1 MYRDDAVL
9 IVGAGPVG
17 LTLANDLARRGV
29 PYKIVDSKAGP
40 TEDSKGLAINISSQ
54 YGLQLAG
61 LGRSIGREGQ
71 SISRLNLHWQGKRYS
86 SINFS
91 WLPFDIQSLITQPQS
106 VTENEL
112 LEQLQLAGKGAVAW
126 GEEVVHIEEQEN
138 SVLATLKRLDGET
151 YTESYKYLVGCD
163 GKRSLTREHIQP
175 DFSGVDYDMFFV
187 LGDYELSLPYDNN
200 EVQYYIYPDTFFIL
214 IPIGQDLW
222 RIVVKYDG
230 ELPESKVSSSEISSI
245 LQTYLNPEI
254 VLAEPK
260 WISRAP
266 FYNRVASSIQSNR
279 VFIAGD
285 AAHLFSPIGGTGMN
299 TGIQDALNLGWKLA
313 FVHHQMAPES
323 CLNSYN
329 EERQPAIKQAAD
341 LSDLSTQLITR
352 TITEHSIIDQLAPE
366 QGNRKIQSRILPY
379 LHSGLAQKIQLAN
392 SSDEH
397 DAEPDIGKL
406 SPRVFALLDEGKID
420 YLQKNSYW
428 CFINLE
434 LLHGHEEHLNHFLFE
449 LEEDMHIGRV
459 QLVPYCFKS
468 AVQSKSNALV
478 SFPHIEIEKMSC
490 SDDELSLV
498 ELVRPDGL
506 TQLLSNQL
514 DAKQVRHLVFGS
526 ELFNHP
532 SAVQEND
539 YEVLY

>member
-29 PYKIVDSKAGP
+29 PYKIVDSKPGP
-40 TEDSKGLAINISSQ
+40 TGDSKGLAINISSQ

-71 SISRLNLHWQGKRYS
+71 CISRLNLHWQGKRYS

-112 LEQLQLAGKGAVAW
+112 LEQLELAAKGSVSW
-126 GEEVVHIEEQEN
+126 GEELVNIEERED
-138 SVLATLKRLDGET
+138 SVMATLKRRDGEI
-151 YTESYKYLVGCD
+151 YTQSCRYLVGCD
-163 GKRSLTREHIQP
+163 GKRSLTRDHIQP
-175 DFSGVDYDMFFV
+175 NFSGVDYDMFFV

-230 ELPESKVSSSEISSI
+230 ELPESKVSSSEISNI
-245 LQTYLNPEI
+245 LQTYLDPEI
-254 VLAEPK
+254 VLGEPK

-266 FYNRVASSIQSNR
+266 FYNRVASSIQSDR

-313 FVHHQMAPES
+313 FVYHQMAPET
-323 CLNSYN
+323 CLETYN
-329 EERQPAIKQAAD
+329 QERQPAIKQAAD

-352 TITEHSIIDQLAPE
+352 TITEHPIIDQLAPE
-366 QGNRKIQSRILPY
+366 QSNRKIQSRLLPY
-379 LHSGLAQKIQLAN
+379 LHSGLAQEIKMAYL
-392 SSDEH
+392 SDEQNTLS
-397 DAEPDIGKL
+397 DVGKL
-406 SPRVFALLDEGKID
+406 SPRVFTLLDEGKID
-420 YLQKNSYW
+420 HLQKNSYW

-434 LLHGHEEHLNHFLFE
+434 LLLDHEDQLNHFLFE

-459 QLVPYCFKS
+459 QLVPYCFRS
-468 AVQSKSNALV
+468 SVNSKSNALV
-478 SFPHIEIEKMSC
+478 SFPHIEIEKTPC
-490 SDDELSLV
+490 SERDLSLI
-498 ELVRPDGL
+498 ELVRPDGV
-506 TQLLSNQL
+506 TQFFDHQL
-514 DAKQVRHLVFGS
+514 DANQIRSLIFGS

-532 SAVQEND
+532 SAVKEND
-539 YEVLY
+539 YEVLC